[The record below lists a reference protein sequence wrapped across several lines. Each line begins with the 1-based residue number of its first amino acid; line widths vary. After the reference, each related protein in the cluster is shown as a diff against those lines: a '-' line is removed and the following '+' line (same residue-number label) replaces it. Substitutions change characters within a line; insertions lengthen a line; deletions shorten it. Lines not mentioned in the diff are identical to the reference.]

1 MRTNAR
7 KSTLTATKSATFLR
21 VKRARD
27 LPPLSSFSFSMKLRR
42 AATKQND
49 DDTMNA
55 QFSRLMAINPTAVA
69 HGEEQQFHQ
78 QAATKSIIANRIDE
92 DSNFSVVSGNSTSGN
107 SVNDNKKVRVLEVLY
122 ENDVLLEDE
131 EASPPKRR
139 KIQLHILE
147 SNEISYKDLF
157 SSSPLGSIEK
167 APRGQPMPSGH
178 PKNNSTL
185 STSLV
190 LDPLTRII
198 DEKLRLVFELRSD
211 AGCLMSKGSNNDRNY
226 LLQLY
231 QNDYLSSAI
240 PSPMQRL
247 NKILYH
253 SLSSSPF
260 KGGTILH
267 AVSLC
272 NNVRLLNELVEQ
284 LNDIIMI
291 AAAET
296 IVHPDIRSSK
306 NNILSAL
313 LATTNED
320 GMTPIQLAQFLGNQ
334 SIVGEIEKLLRENQ
348 HQYVYDMFCVEEVEA
363 ACDDGDACDRSLQ
376 GSDTNS
382 LKADS
387 GKEIT
392 QADGGNVNVID
403 EEDAVSVE
411 IKGRLLGYWNEH
423 GELILVHDD
432 EYEKGEVI
440 VEDDYDHDSN
450 DELYEGNDYPEEEEE
465 EESQSIPSSEVSSG
479 NDSGI
484 NYHATTRQLQQRQR
498 AYRPPYSLRDECL
511 RNHDYLKATTSSN
524 ESSSFGEESSSSCE
538 EEYED
543 RFSRRYFDTHLDRK
557 KLQFV
562 ESSMLLKDK
571 DTTYAYDSEYE
582 DHE

>member
-7 KSTLTATKSATFLR
+7 KSTLTTTKPVTFLR

-27 LPPLSSFSFSMKLRR
+27 LPPLSSTFSFSMKLRR

-49 DDTMNA
+49 DDDTINA
-55 QFSRLMAINPTAVA
+55 QFSRLMAINPTAAA
-69 HGEEQQFHQ
+69 HGKEQQFHQ
-78 QAATKSIIANRIDE
+78 QATTKSIIANRIDE
-92 DSNFSVVSGNSTSGN
+92 DSNFSVVSGDSTSAN

-122 ENDVLLEDE
+122 ENNVLLEDE

-147 SNEISYKDLF
+147 SKEISYKDLF
-157 SSSPLGSIEK
+157 SSSPLGSNEK
-167 APRGQPMPSGH
+167 APRGQPIPPGH
-178 PKNNSTL
+178 PPKNSTL

-211 AGCLMSKGSNNDRNY
+211 TDCLMSKGSNNGRNY

-231 QNDYLSSAI
+231 QNDYLSSTI
-240 PSPMQRL
+240 LSPMQRL

-267 AVSLC
+267 AISLC
-272 NNVRLLNELVEQ
+272 NNVTLLNELVEQ

-291 AAAET
+291 SVAET
-296 IVHPDIRSSK
+296 IVHPDICSST

-334 SIVGEIEKLLRENQ
+334 LIVGEFEKLLGEHQ

-363 ACDDGDACDRSLQ
+363 ACDACDRSLQ

-382 LKADS
+382 LIADG
-387 GKEIT
+387 GKET
-392 QADGGNVNVID
+392 TPADGGNFNVID

-411 IKGRLLGYWNEH
+411 IKGGLLGYWNEQ
-423 GELILVHDD
+423 GELILVHDE
-432 EYEKGEVI
+432 EYQKGEVI
-440 VEDDYDHDSN
+440 IEDDYDHDSN

-465 EESQSIPSSEVSSG
+465 ESQSIPSSEVSSS

-484 NYHATTRQLQQRQR
+484 NYRAATRQL
-498 AYRPPYSLRDECL
+498 RPPYSLRDGGL
-511 RNHDYLKATTSSN
+511 RNHDYFKATTSSN
-524 ESSSFGEESSSSCE
+524 ESSSYGEESSSSCE

-562 ESSMLLKDK
+562 EPSMLLKDK

>member
-1 MRTNAR
+1 
-7 KSTLTATKSATFLR
+7 
-21 VKRARD
+21 
-27 LPPLSSFSFSMKLRR
+27 
-42 AATKQND
+42 
-49 DDTMNA
+49 
-55 QFSRLMAINPTAVA
+55 
-69 HGEEQQFHQ
+69 
-78 QAATKSIIANRIDE
+78 
-92 DSNFSVVSGNSTSGN
+92 
-107 SVNDNKKVRVLEVLY
+107 
-122 ENDVLLEDE
+122 
-131 EASPPKRR
+131 
-139 KIQLHILE
+139 
-147 SNEISYKDLF
+147 
-157 SSSPLGSIEK
+157 
-167 APRGQPMPSGH
+167 
-178 PKNNSTL
+178 
-185 STSLV
+185 
-190 LDPLTRII
+190 
-198 DEKLRLVFELRSD
+198 
-211 AGCLMSKGSNNDRNY
+211 
-226 LLQLY
+226 
-231 QNDYLSSAI
+231 
-240 PSPMQRL
+240 
-247 NKILYH
+247 
-253 SLSSSPF
+253 
-260 KGGTILH
+260 
-267 AVSLC
+267 
-272 NNVRLLNELVEQ
+272 
-284 LNDIIMI
+284 MI